1 MRDQSVIKGKFDQKG
16 DKTKLVSHCGEGFNK
31 KKKRGEEKK

>member
-1 MRDQSVIKGKFDQKG
+1 MRDQSVIKGKLG
-16 DKTKLVSHCGEGFNK
+16 SNRDKTKLVSHFGEGFNV